1 MCSNSRSAAK
11 ARSVRGKL
19 SRGLSLG
26 YTRFGCACHHIS
38 AVRFSGAAVQ
48 AHSERRGLFL
58 DRDTTSHLNDYLV
71 HISELSCMQE
81 QMTPAGL
88 GPDSYLSAPPTRF
101 VQAFLLELEEGG
113 FHSFSS
119 QGSVDFQ
126 IQDVGM
132 GGWVGAWVP

>member
-101 VQAFLLELEEGG
+101 VQAFFLNLKRE
-113 FHSFSS
+113 
-119 QGSVDFQ
+119 DFTPLALKGPS
-126 IQDVGM
+126 IFKSRT
-132 GGWVGAWVP
+132 